1 MISGKCNSKTL
12 LDLSLDRAASK
23 ESRGKK
29 AFRDGVNQRADIKQG
44 QVVDMI
50 CKVVDGKA
58 DVIKKDLCS
67 RRIIFKDLKL
77 VDSLDI
83 SYHTR
88 NNLFS
93 RIFDLVIET
102 EISADETID
111 IPENIE
117 IRTKYNGA
125 IKITD
130 LDFMPMTQNPSAV
143 ALAERLNSI
152 KIIKD
157 RIFHLELIDFKLRY
171 ETHKHCWYV
180 GIATGKGSSVWM
192 LFPPAVMLTPFKEA
206 DSIKMLEL
214 FQLIRKEITLFN
226 V

>member
-1 MISGKCNSKTL
+1 
-12 LDLSLDRAASK
+12 
-23 ESRGKK
+23 
-29 AFRDGVNQRADIKQG
+29 
-44 QVVDMI
+44 
-50 CKVVDGKA
+50 
-58 DVIKKDLCS
+58 
-67 RRIIFKDLKL
+67 
-77 VDSLDI
+77 
-83 SYHTR
+83 
-88 NNLFS
+88 
-93 RIFDLVIET
+93 
-102 EISADETID
+102 
-111 IPENIE
+111 
-117 IRTKYNGA
+117 
-125 IKITD
+125 
-130 LDFMPMTQNPSAV
+130 MPMTQNPSAV

>member
-1 MISGKCNSKTL
+1 MISGKSTSKTL
-12 LDLSLDRAASK
+12 LDLSLDRTGRK
-23 ESRGKK
+23 ESLGKK
-29 AFRDGVNQRADIKQG
+29 TFRDGVNQRADIKQG

-50 CKVVDGKA
+50 CKVVNGKA

-117 IRTKYNGA
+117 IRIKYNGA
-125 IKITD
+125 VKTTD
-130 LDFMPMTQNPSAV
+130 LDFITVTRNPSAIS
-143 ALAERLNSI
+143 LAERLNSI
-152 KIIKD
+152 KI
-157 RIFHLELIDFKLRY
+157 
-171 ETHKHCWYV
+171 
-180 GIATGKGSSVWM
+180 
-192 LFPPAVMLTPFKEA
+192 LTKT
-206 DSIKMLEL
+206 SHT
-214 FQLIRKEITLFN
+214 RK
-226 V
+226 VY